1 MSRKDR
7 QGRRKDQVQ
16 FSEAV
21 SFWSIIAIIVIIVG
35 LLITR

>member
-1 MSRKDR
+1 MSKNER

-16 FSEAV
+16 FSEEVAY
-21 SFWSIIAIIVIIVG
+21 WSIIVIIAIIVI

>member
-16 FSEAV
+16 FSETVA
-21 SFWSIIAIIVIIVG
+21 FWSIIAIIVIIVG